1 MRNADFAALE
11 SQWGIVMPEAREYL
25 PDAYRHNFALAM
37 DAQPTLVT
45 TANSAIPA
53 YLTQWVDPE
62 IVKVLV
68 APMKA
73 AEIMGEV
80 RKGDWLTETALF
92 PVVENTGEVSSY
104 GDYNN
109 NGRVGANANWP
120 QRQSYLYQTITGW
133 GERELERADLARL
146 SWASQLNLASVQ
158 VLNKFQ
164 NKTYFFGVAGLQ
176 NYGILNDPSLTAP
189 LQPGPKAYGSQAHG
203 PWVTAGVVTAT
214 ANEIYSDIQ
223 SLYIQLVAQQ
233 AQGAIEMDTPMKL
246 CMSPG
251 SSIAMTATN
260 MYNVNVAD
268 LLKKNFPN
276 LRIETAPEYAT
287 AAGNV
292 VQLIADQV
300 QGQDTGYCAFNEKL
314 RAHPVIRE
322 MSAFKQKKT
331 QGTWGAIIKQPFA
344 IAQML
349 GV

>member
-68 APMKA
+68 APMKG
-73 AEIMGEV
+73 AEILGEV

-120 QRQSYLYQTITGW
+120 QRQSYLYQTITEW

-164 NKTYFFGVAGLQ
+164 NKTYFFGVSGLQ
-176 NYGILNDPSLTAP
+176 NYGILNDPSLSAA

-233 AQGAIEMDTPMKL
+233 AQGAIDMATPMKL

-287 AAGNV
+287 TAGNV

-349 GV
+349 GL

>member
-11 SQWGIVMPEAREYL
+11 SQWGIFMPEAREYL

-62 IVKVLV
+62 IVKVIV

-80 RKGDWLTETALF
+80 RKGTWLDTTALF

-109 NGRVGANANWP
+109 NGHVGVNANWP
-120 QRQSYLYQTITGW
+120 QRQSYLYQTITEW
-133 GERELERADLARL
+133 GELELERADLARL
-146 SWASQLNLASVQ
+146 NWASQQNLASVQ

-176 NYGILNDPSLTAP
+176 NYGILNDPSLSAA

-233 AQGAIEMDTPMKL
+233 AQGAIDMATPMKL

-260 MYNVNVAD
+260 SFNVNVAD

-349 GV
+349 GL

>member
-68 APMKA
+68 APMKG
-73 AEIMGEV
+73 AEILGEV

-120 QRQSYLYQTITGW
+120 QRQSYLYQTITEW

-164 NKTYFFGVAGLQ
+164 NKTYFFGVSGLQ
-176 NYGILNDPSLTAP
+176 NYGILNDPSLSAA

-233 AQGAIEMDTPMKL
+233 AQGAIDMATPMKL

-344 IAQML
+344 ISQML